1 MLQNH
6 WKTQCFCVPRRGCAG
21 QKRGQSYGYPETF
34 KNVAQT
40 IGFRN
45 KSFSRQPVGG
55 TVLPRG
61 ALDLLWERWETL
73 ETQRFPA
80 AHAGQDSLRPAE
92 HLAATRKSYGF
103 PETFKNV
110 AQTIGFP

>member
-1 MLQNH
+1 M
-6 WKTQCFCVPRRGCAG
+6 A
-21 QKRGQSYGYPETF
+21 QKRYKTIGKRNVSAFRGVGAPAKKRGPSYGYPETF

-40 IGFRN
+40 ICFRN

-73 ETQRFPA
+73 ENQWFPA
-80 AHAGQDSLRPAE
+80 AHAGQDQGSE
-92 HLAATRKSYGF
+92 IF
-103 PETFKNV
+103 
-110 AQTIGFP
+110 